1 LKPFSIVFYYFYD
14 SGIVISSNKTAI
26 MEESIINKYRYD
38 GSQVLK
44 LNQVKTCVCIDDDF
58 KKDIR
63 KKTRNNQKII
73 RKLQDKL
80 YADSRESVIIIL
92 QAMDAAGKDGTV
104 KHVMGGVNP
113 QGIDVFSF
121 KQPNNEELAHDFL
134 WRIHKCVPEHG
145 KMGIFNRSYYE
156 DVLVVK
162 VHEINKTYK
171 MAERCLDDKEFFNKR
186 YNDIRH
192 FEKYL
197 YNNSYRVIKVFLNI
211 SKEEQKKRLL
221 QRINQ
226 NDKNWKF
233 SDSDIKERKLWDD
246 YQKAYEDAIN
256 NTSSKH
262 SPWYILPA
270 DQKWYSWYLVS
281 EIVKKILK
289 DVNPKYPKVSPENKD
304 NLKKYKEILNG
315 E

>member
-1 LKPFSIVFYYFYD
+1 
-14 SGIVISSNKTAI
+14 
-26 MEESIINKYRYD
+26 MEESIIDKYRYD
-38 GSQVLK
+38 GSEVLK
-44 LNQVKTCVCIDDDF
+44 LNQVKTCVCVNDDF

-80 YADSRESVIIIL
+80 YADGKESVIIIL

-121 KQPNNEELAHDFL
+121 KQPNKEELAHDFL
-134 WRIHKCVPEHG
+134 WRIHKCVPEYG

-162 VHEINKTYK
+162 VHELNKTYK
-171 MAERCLDDKEFFNKR
+171 MAERCLDDKDIFNKR
-186 YNDIRH
+186 YKDIRH

-211 SKEEQKKRLL
+211 SKNEQKKRLL
-221 QRINQ
+221 QRINKS
-226 NDKNWKF
+226 DKNWKF

-246 YQKAYEDAIN
+246 YHNAYEDAIN

-281 EIVKKILK
+281 EIVKDILIK
-289 DVNPKYPKVSPENKD
+289 VDPHYPKVSRENKD

>member
-233 SDSDIKERKLWDD
+233 SDGDIKERKLWDD

>member
-1 LKPFSIVFYYFYD
+1 
-14 SGIVISSNKTAI
+14 

-233 SDSDIKERKLWDD
+233 SDGDIKERKLWDD

>member
-1 LKPFSIVFYYFYD
+1 
-14 SGIVISSNKTAI
+14 

-44 LNQVKTCVCIDDDF
+44 LNQVKTCVCVNDDF

-73 RKLQDKL
+73 KKLQDKL
-80 YADSRESVIIIL
+80 YADGRESVIIIL

-121 KQPNNEELAHDFL
+121 KQPNKEELAHDFL

-162 VHEINKTYK
+162 VHDLNKTYK
-171 MAERCLDDKEFFNKR
+171 MAERCLDDKEIFNKR
-186 YNDIRH
+186 YKDIRH

-211 SKEEQKKRLL
+211 SKDEQKKRLL

-226 NDKNWKF
+226 SNKNWKF

-246 YQKAYEDAIN
+246 YQNAYEDAIN

-281 EIVKKILK
+281 EIVM
-289 DVNPKYPKVSPENKD
+289 DVLIKVDPHYPKVSRESKD